1 MRLHVFLLAALLG
14 ASPAMAND
22 PPPAREGTKPA
33 VTKPEA
39 STPARPRLTME
50 QRFDLANT
58 TQDGRLTL
66 DQAKVG
72 YKTVARNFELIDT
85 TGKGFVTLED
95 VRAWR
100 KATRLVRQAA
110 RSAANDP
117 LRPRQALQRTPT
129 DIPAHEAVEPA
140 PPDKQTAEGQAKVA
154 QADAG
159 PGEPPP
165 DQR

>member
-14 ASPAMAND
+14 TSPAMADD
-22 PPPAREGTKPA
+22 PPAAQGKPG
-33 VTKPEA
+33 VT
-39 STPARPRLTME
+39 TPTRQRLTME
-50 QRFDLANT
+50 QRFELANT
-58 TQDGRLTL
+58 TRDGRLTL
-66 DQAKVG
+66 EQAKTG

-100 KATRLVRQAA
+100 QATRLVRQAT

-140 PPDKQTAEGQAKVA
+140 PPDKQTTEGQAKVA